1 MQPTSQAL
9 VVATS
14 GDTVVALDPR
24 TGRSRWWVRHR
35 LNPVI
40 GAVEVGGVV
49 WIADR
54 QRHVVGLDPS
64 TGSASYVVDV
74 GEAVTSVHCV
84 GSRLAI
90 RTTSAALVLLG
101 PTGTPL
107 WKVHLPGTFSA
118 PALIDGAV
126 AVVVADGSMRLLSE
140 RTGVELHH
148 VVMDLDPM
156 DEPQSLEVHD
166 PNVVVTAVNGAVVGL
181 RRTS

>member
-64 TGSASYVVDV
+64 AKLLSMAR
-74 GEAVTSVHCV
+74 EA
-84 GSRLAI
+84 
-90 RTTSAALVLLG
+90 TTDRAQ
-101 PTGTPL
+101 
-107 WKVHLPGTFSA
+107 TFS
-118 PALIDGAV
+118 
-126 AVVVADGSMRLLSE
+126 
-140 RTGVELHH
+140 
-148 VVMDLDPM
+148 
-156 DEPQSLEVHD
+156 
-166 PNVVVTAVNGAVVGL
+166 
-181 RRTS
+181 